1 MTTQGTPAPGPSAEA
16 GPATATPVS
25 SEPTTATNATAAT
38 ATLRRPGRAVVGR
51 GRTGHL
57 AMVAPSM
64 KGGARRCAP
73 PRTLAPPA
81 RAGHPS

>member
-1 MTTQGTPAPGPSAEA
+1 MTTQGAPAPGPSAEA

-25 SEPTTATNATAAT
+25 SEPTRSTNATAAT
-38 ATLRRPGRAVVGR
+38 APCAVPGGPWWDEDGQGTV
-51 GRTGHL
+51 
-57 AMVAPSM
+57 AMVAPGM